1 MALSTRSASRSKPM
15 VERHRGSKSKVVLI
29 AKSSKEQDGYE
40 GAQDTGPAPDCQPDP
55 IWRPAPL
62 IELAANIELEK
73 SRTVSRV
80 LHDFFEATPHAA
92 GRRNTFC
99 RAMKHATSLRSG
111 SCGR

>member
-1 MALSTRSASRSKPM
+1 M
-15 VERHRGSKSKVVLI
+15 VERHSGSKSKVVLI

-62 IELAANIELEK
+62 VELAANIELEK

-80 LHDFFEATPHAA
+80 LAIFFGQGICGIAS
-92 GRRNTFC
+92 GGGVR
-99 RAMKHATSLRSG
+99 LRSR
-111 SCGR
+111 GRGRLRDEGRP